1 MKRRRSSSRK
11 VVTKQAFHSKEDAVE
26 KFLSRYRS
34 LVTGVLSGFDRI
46 VFHGILQR
54 LMRHDGMH
62 FLLMDAKVRL
72 LDFKKYAMAATE
84 QLKEASLAEAHRKNR
99 PIEYLHSSDDD
110 KQAIARKILARNP
123 VEQGLIC
130 VFKAVEPCM
139 TFEYQRSVNLAE
151 RGLRLRPSKCL
162 HLYHYYLD
170 PQFGFMNARI
180 QTWFPF
186 TIQICINGREWLA
199 RQLLRKGQND
209 FKRADNCFTSL
220 GNLKLAQRLMDDQLR
235 TDWPRVLNAIARSIN
250 PQHQTIFRCSP
261 MDYYWTAYQT
271 ELATDVMFRD
281 PASLFDVYPP
291 LVRYAMD
298 AFKSPDVMR
307 FLAQKARGNFTGEI
321 VTSFKDRAEGVR
333 VKHWLR
339 GNSIKMYDKAGSVLR
354 VETTIGD
361 PTDFKVFRPLQ
372 NHPKGKL
379 QWLPLRKGVADLYRR
394 AEVSQRSNHTYFKAL
409 SATRDTTPCSK
420 IFDTVSKPVTDR
432 GRRVRALRL
441 ADPNDLALLEA
452 IARGEFAISGFRN
465 RDIRGRLYPSALA
478 DSTIE
483 QRRLAAK
490 VSRQLRI
497 LRAHGLVQK
506 IQKTTR
512 YRLTEQGQTLIAAIF
527 ATRNADITQLLSKAA

>member
-1 MKRRRSSSRK
+1 
-11 VVTKQAFHSKEDAVE
+11 VE

-72 LDFKKYAMAATE
+72 LDFKKFALATTE
-84 QLKEASLAEAHRKNR
+84 QLKEGSMAEAHRKNR
-99 PIEYLHSSDDD
+99 PIVYLHSGAD
-110 KQAIARKILARNP
+110 KQKLAREILAKNP

-130 VFKAVEPCM
+130 VFKAIEPCM
-139 TFEYQRSVNLAE
+139 TFEYQRSANLAE
-151 RGLRLRPSKCL
+151 RGLRLHPSKCL
-162 HLYHYYLD
+162 HLYHYWLD
-170 PQFGFMNARI
+170 PRFGFMNARI

-199 RQLLRKGQND
+199 RQLLRKGQDN
-209 FKRADNCFTSL
+209 FKRADNCFTWL

-235 TDWPRVLNAIARSIN
+235 TDWPRALNAIARAIN
-250 PQHQTIFRCSP
+250 PQHQAIFRCSP

-271 ELATDVMFRD
+271 ELATDVMFQD
-281 PASLFDVYPP
+281 PRSLADVYPP
-291 LVRYAMD
+291 LVRYAMH
-298 AFKSPDVMR
+298 ALKSPDVMR
-307 FLAQKARGNFTGEI
+307 FLAQKAPGNFTGEI

-372 NHPKGKL
+372 NHPKGKRE
-379 QWLPLRKGVADLYRR
+379 WLPLRKGVADLYRR
-394 AEVSQRSNHTYFKAL
+394 AEVSQRSNHTYFDAL
-409 SATRDTTPCSK
+409 SATGDTTPCSK
-420 IFDTVSKPVTDR
+420 IFDTVSQPVTGP

-441 ADPNDLALLEA
+441 ADSNDLALLEA

-465 RDIRGRLYPSALA
+465 RDIRGRLYPAGGDSA
-478 DSTIE
+478 IE

-490 VSRQLRI
+490 VSRQIRI

-527 ATRNADITQLLSKAA
+527 ATRNADITELLSKAA

>member
-1 MKRRRSSSRK
+1 M
-11 VVTKQAFHSKEDAVE
+11 E

-34 LVTGVLSGFDRI
+34 LVTGVLSGFDRV

-72 LDFKKYAMAATE
+72 LDFKKFALATTE
-84 QLKEASLAEAHRKNR
+84 QLKEGSMAEAHRKNR
-99 PIEYLHSSDDD
+99 PIEYLQSGDD
-110 KQAIARKILARNP
+110 KQKRAREILAKNP

-130 VFKAVEPCM
+130 VFKAIEPCM
-139 TFEYQRSVNLAE
+139 TFEYQRSANLAE
-151 RGLRLRPSKCL
+151 RGLRLHPSKCL
-162 HLYHYYLD
+162 HLYHYWLD
-170 PQFGFMNARI
+170 PRFGFMNARI

-199 RQLLRKGQND
+199 RQLLRKGQDN
-209 FKRADNCFTSL
+209 FKRADNCFTWL
-220 GNLKLAQRLMDDQLR
+220 GNPKLAQRLMDDQLR
-235 TDWPRVLNAIARSIN
+235 TDWPRALNAIARSIN
-250 PQHQTIFRCSP
+250 PQHQAIFRCSP
-261 MDYYWTAYQT
+261 MDYYWTGYQT
-271 ELATDVMFRD
+271 ELATDVMFQD
-281 PASLFDVYPP
+281 PRSLADVYPP
-291 LVRYAMD
+291 LVRYGMLAL
-298 AFKSPDVMR
+298 KSPDVMR
-307 FLAQKARGNFTGEI
+307 FLAPKAPGNFTGEI

-372 NHPKGKL
+372 NHPKGKR
-379 QWLPLRKGVADLYRR
+379 QWLPMRKGVADLYRR
-394 AEVSQRSNHTYFKAL
+394 AEVSQRANHTYFNAL
-409 SATRDTTPCSK
+409 SATGDTTPCSK
-420 IFDTVSKPVTDR
+420 IFDTVSQPVTGK

-441 ADPNDLALLEA
+441 ADSNDLALLD
-452 IARGEFAISGFRN
+452 IVARGEFAISGFRN
-465 RDIRGRLYPSALA
+465 RDIRGRLYPAGGDSA
-478 DSTIE
+478 IE

-490 VSRQLRI
+490 VSRQIRI

-512 YRLTEQGQTLIAAIF
+512 YRLTEEGQTLIAAIF
-527 ATRNADITQLLSKAA
+527 ATRNADVTQLLAKAA